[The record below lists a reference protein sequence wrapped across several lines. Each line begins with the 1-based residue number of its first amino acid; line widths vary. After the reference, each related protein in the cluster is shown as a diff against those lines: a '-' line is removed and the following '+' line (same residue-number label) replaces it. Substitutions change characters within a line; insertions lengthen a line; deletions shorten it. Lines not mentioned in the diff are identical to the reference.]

1 MSKFMFT
8 GDASG
13 LHGTAHPR
21 IRTEPDIGP
30 GLHFISAS
38 RTAGQTAGAARRRC
52 RAGLARDDMT
62 TADRVKAIIAGII
75 IGLMLAAPV
84 AALVAVAGNTNEP
97 GVFHDLSPW
106 SFAKPR

>member
-13 LHGTAHPR
+13 MHGTAHPR
-21 IRTEPDIGP
+21 IRTQPDIGH
-30 GLHFISAS
+30 GMHFISA
-38 RTAGQTAGAARRRC
+38 TQTAGPTAGSARHRR

-62 TADRVKAIIAGII
+62 TADRVKAIIAGIV

-84 AALVAVAGNTNEP
+84 AALVAVAGNNNEP
-97 GVFHDLSPW
+97 DIFHDLSPW